1 LSPGCDRSYNY
12 MTSSNIYKENGGRVG
27 TMPFQIVIEDEGLN
41 DSETMLCLRVDA
53 HLVAKNLTTAQ
64 MKFLVGEIL
73 DRIAGSEGEDEPE
86 SVKRQLH

>member
-1 LSPGCDRSYNY
+1 
-12 MTSSNIYKENGGRVG
+12 MTSPKIYEENAERGR
-27 TMPFQIVIEDEGLN
+27 TTSFKIVIEAKGLS
-41 DSETMLCLRVDA
+41 DSETRLCLRVDT
-53 HLVAKNLTTAQ
+53 HLIVKNLTAAQ